1 MSSYQIPKLN
11 TKLAGMKAWPRDTVW
26 SNKLKAVSIPD
37 VFDPR
42 TYYSKQFGI
51 PEEDVLLEPYDQ
63 ENCGCCWA
71 VASTAVLTDRFR
83 IALLK
88 NGNKDIK
95 YLSLNS
101 LSLTTCCNSA
111 NGFDSDAC
119 DGGFTT
125 DAGLFFEKFGLP
137 QIDTANKCVGW
148 TDFCEKLVCEKTSQL
163 PKCDSDAFTGCSASF
178 KAVPKSTQFMLH
190 PKSAEII
197 DDMKRELFVN
207 GPIAGAFAIFNDFY
221 DYNGGIYTP
230 KKGATIDGGHAVEI
244 IGWGKENDKYYWI
257 VKNSW
262 TKNWGIGGYFHIAI
276 GTSNTSIDIPG
287 TIKNKDGSN
296 VYGGPVVWQV
306 DLNSAKT
313 GWEHPTIMALKE
325 QQKKMGI
332 FAVLIVLALVFLYS
346 TSSKKKT

>member
-26 SNKLKAVSIPD
+26 SNRLKAVPIPD

-51 PEEDVLLEPYDQ
+51 PEDDVLLEPYDQ
-63 ENCGCCWA
+63 EICGCCWA
-71 VASTAVLTDRFR
+71 VASTGVLTDRFR

-101 LSLTTCCNSA
+101 LSLTTCCNSN
-111 NGFDSDAC
+111 NGFDSAGC
-119 DGGFTT
+119 DGGYTS

-137 QIDTANKCVGW
+137 QVDTENKCVGW
-148 TDFCEKLVCEKTSQL
+148 GDFCKDIVCETSAQL

-178 KAVPKSTQFMLH
+178 KAVPKSTQFLLH
-190 PKSAEII
+190 PNNNDII
-197 DDMKRELFVN
+197 EDMKHELFVN
-207 GPIAGAFAIFNDFY
+207 GPITGAMAVFADFEKY
-221 DYNGGIYTP
+221 TGGIYIP
-230 KKGATIDGGHAVEI
+230 KEPRVYIGGHAVEI

-262 TKNWGIGGYFHIAI
+262 SKNWGINGYVHII
-276 GTSNTSIDIPG
+276 MRTSGTSIDIPAKV
-287 TIKNKDGSN
+287 KNNDGGYDT
-296 VYGGPVVWQV
+296 YGGPVVWQV
-306 DLNSAKT
+306 DLNSAKS

-325 QQKKMGI
+325 QQKRMGI
-332 FAVLIVLALVFLYS
+332 FVILVILALFFLY
-346 TSSKKKT
+346 KNRK